1 MYKKVV
7 QRQSRC
13 FCAFVNT
20 YPLFFLKKTRKAVY
34 NNKHKPKVIYTTA
47 TFMLLFRQH
56 IYGEVKTHD

>member
-20 YPLFFLKKTRKAVY
+20 YPLVFLKKTRKVVY

-56 IYGEVKTHD
+56 I